1 MEGKGST
8 SGGDHDKS
16 LTQELLNL
24 SESEALDPKTK
35 DEAMNLAMK
44 LHKKMKEIEDA
55 AKKEEEEK
63 KKAKKRKQG
72 RTKCSISMRA
82 PWRTWS
88 RK

>member
-35 DEAMNLAMK
+35 DIAMNLAMK
-44 LHKKMKEIEDA
+44 LYKKMKEIEDA
-55 AKKEEEEK
+55 AKK
-63 KKAKKRKQG
+63 KKRGKEEG
-72 RTKCSISMRA
+72 RRRGCKEESLGR
-82 PWRTWS
+82 
-88 RK
+88 